1 MTRPMYNKIL
11 IANRGEIAV
20 RIIRACK
27 EMGIKTVSVHS
38 TADRHSLH
46 VKLADESL
54 CIGGNSSA
62 ESYLKIPHIIAA
74 AEITGAEAIHPGY
87 GFLSEDAD
95 FVEKCEASGIDF
107 IGPSAHALDQM
118 GDKINARKI
127 ADQAGCPTTP
137 GTKDAIKDVAGIKE
151 AALHIGFPVI
161 IKASAGG
168 GGRGM
173 RVVHSMGG
181 LVNAFETARAEA
193 FASFGDDSVF
203 LEKFVE
209 KPRHVEVQ
217 VLGDKHGNLVYL
229 FDRDCSIQR
238 RNQKIIEEAPAP
250 GLSKGLRKRMGEAAI
265 KVAKAVGYYS
275 AGTIEFLVDKDENFY
290 FMEMNT
296 RLQVEHPVT
305 EMITGIDLVRE
316 MIRISVGEP
325 LGYKQ
330 EDIKQKGHA
339 IECRINAE
347 DPVKFTPSPGLITAY
362 HAPGGL
368 GVRVDSAAFQGWN
381 IPPYYDSMIA
391 KVITFGDDRD
401 RAIRKM
407 IGALEEYVV
416 EGVKVN
422 TPLHLNVLRSLRFQS
437 AELSTDFLTHF
448 IKP

>member
-1 MTRPMYNKIL
+1 MYKKIL

-265 KVAKAVGYYS
+265 KVAARAVPAPVAPPVFFWHPPEIGS
-275 AGTIEFLVDKDENFY
+275 ALAGVL
-290 FMEMNT
+290 
-296 RLQVEHPVT
+296 
-305 EMITGIDLVRE
+305 
-316 MIRISVGEP
+316 
-325 LGYKQ
+325 
-330 EDIKQKGHA
+330 
-339 IECRINAE
+339 
-347 DPVKFTPSPGLITAY
+347 PGQQR
-362 HAPGGL
+362 P
-368 GVRVDSAAFQGWN
+368 FQ
-381 IPPYYDSMIA
+381 A
-391 KVITFGDDRD
+391 
-401 RAIRKM
+401 
-407 IGALEEYVV
+407 
-416 EGVKVN
+416 
-422 TPLHLNVLRSLRFQS
+422 H
-437 AELSTDFLTHF
+437 
-448 IKP
+448 

>member
-1 MTRPMYNKIL
+1 MYKKIL
-11 IANRGEIAV
+11 IANRGEIAI
-20 RIIRACK
+20 RILRACR
-27 EMGIKTVSVHS
+27 EMGIKTVTVHS
-38 TADRHSLH
+38 TADRESLH

-62 ESYLKIPHIIAA
+62 DSYLKIPHIIAA

-87 GFLSEDAD
+87 GFLSEDAN

-107 IGPSAHALDQM
+107 IGPNAKALSMM
-118 GDKINARKI
+118 GDKINARKV
-127 ADQAGCPTTP
+127 AEKAGCPTTP
-137 GTKDAIKDVAGIKE
+137 GTKEAITTAEGIK
-151 AALHIGFPVI
+151 AAANKIGFPVI

-173 RVVHSMGG
+173 RIVHSKGG
-181 LVNAFETARAEA
+181 LINAFDTARAEA
-193 FASFGDDSVF
+193 FASFGNDEVF
-203 LEKFVE
+203 MEKFVE

-217 VLGDKHGNLVYL
+217 LLGDKHGNIVHL

-238 RNQKIIEEAPAP
+238 RNQKILEEAPAP
-250 GLSKGLRKRMGEAAI
+250 GLSPELRKAMGEAAVR
-265 KVAKAVGYYS
+265 VAKEVGYFS
-275 AGTIEFLVDKDENFY
+275 AGTIEFLLDQSGEFY

-305 EMITGIDLVRE
+305 EMITGIDLVKE
-316 MIRISVGEP
+316 MIRISAGEK
-325 LGYKQ
+325 LSFTQ
-330 EDIKQKGHA
+330 EDIKIKGHA

-347 DPVKFTPSPGLITAY
+347 DPVNFTPSPGLITAY

-391 KVITFGDDRD
+391 KVITNADDRMQ
-401 RAIRKM
+401 AIHKM
-407 IGALEEYVV
+407 IGALEEYVI

-422 TPLHLNVLRSLRFQS
+422 TPLHMNILRSLRFQQ
-437 AELSTDFLTHF
+437 AELSTDFLTNF
-448 IKP
+448 IKV

>member
-1 MTRPMYNKIL
+1 MYKKIL
-11 IANRGEIAV
+11 IANRGEIAI
-20 RIIRACK
+20 RILRACR
-27 EMGIKTVSVHS
+27 EMGIKTVTVHS
-38 TADRHSLH
+38 TADRESLH

-62 ESYLKIPHIIAA
+62 ESYLKVQHIIAA

-107 IGPSAHALDQM
+107 IGPNAKALSMM
-118 GDKINARKI
+118 GDKINARKV
-127 ADQAGCPTTP
+127 AEKANCPTTP
-137 GTKDAIKDVAGIKE
+137 GTKDAITDAAGIK
-151 AALHIGFPVI
+151 AAAAKIGFPVI

-173 RVVHSMGG
+173 RIVHSKGG
-181 LVNAFETARAEA
+181 LINAFDTARAEA
-193 FASFGDDSVF
+193 FSSFGNDSVF
-203 LEKFVE
+203 MEKFVE
-209 KPRHVEVQ
+209 KPRHIEVQ
-217 VLGDKHGNLVYL
+217 LLGDKQGNIVHL

-238 RNQKIIEEAPAP
+238 RNQKILEEAPAP
-250 GLSKGLRKRMGEAAI
+250 GLSDELRKEMGEAAVR
-265 KVAKAVGYYS
+265 VAKEVGYFS
-275 AGTIEFLVDKDENFY
+275 AGTIEFLLDKSGEFY

-305 EMITGIDLVRE
+305 EMITGVDLVKE
-316 MIRISVGEP
+316 MIRISAGES
-325 LGYKQ
+325 LSFTQ
-330 EDIKQKGHA
+330 EDIKIKGHA

-347 DPVKFTPSPGLITAY
+347 DPVKFVPSPGLITAY

-391 KVITFGDDRD
+391 KVITNADDRMQ
-401 RAIRKM
+401 AIHKM
-407 IGALEEYVV
+407 IGALEEYVI

-422 TPLHLNVLRSLRFQS
+422 TPLHMNILRSLRFQ
-437 AELSTDFLTHF
+437 EGQLSTDFLTNF
-448 IKP
+448 IKD

>member
-1 MTRPMYNKIL
+1 MYKKIL
-11 IANRGEIAV
+11 IANRGEIAI
-20 RIIRACK
+20 RIIRACR

-38 TADRHSLH
+38 TADRESLH
-46 VKLADESL
+46 VTLADESL

-62 ESYLKIPHIIAA
+62 ESYLKVPHIIAA

-107 IGPSAHALDQM
+107 IGPSAHALALM
-118 GDKINARKI
+118 GDKINARQVAEK
-127 ADQAGCPTTP
+127 AGCPTTP
-137 GTKDAIKDVAGIKE
+137 GTKDAITDVAELK
-151 AALHIGFPVI
+151 AAANKIGFPII

-173 RVVHSMGG
+173 RIVHSKGG
-181 LVNAFETARAEA
+181 LINAFETARAEA
-193 FASFGDDSVF
+193 FASFGNDSVF
-203 LEKFVE
+203 VEKFVE

-217 VLGDKHGNLVYL
+217 LLGDKHGNIVHL

-250 GLSKGLRKRMGEAAI
+250 GLSDDLRKRMGEAAV
-265 KVAKAVGYYS
+265 KVAKEVGYYS
-275 AGTIEFLVDKDENFY
+275 AGTIEFLLDKDENFY

-305 EMITGIDLVRE
+305 EMITGIDLVKQ
-316 MIRISVGEP
+316 MIRVSAGET
-325 LGYKQ
+325 LSIKQ
-330 EDIKQKGHA
+330 EDIKIKGHA

-347 DPVKFTPSPGLITAY
+347 DPVKFVPSPGLITAY

-391 KVITFGDDRD
+391 KVITNADDRMQ
-401 RAIRKM
+401 AIMKM
-407 IGALEEYVV
+407 IGSLEEYVI
-416 EGVKVN
+416 EGVNVN
-422 TPLHLNVLRSLRFQS
+422 TPLHLNVLRSLRFQK
-437 AELSTDFLTHF
+437 AELSTDFLTNF
-448 IKP
+448 IKI

>member
-1 MTRPMYNKIL
+1 MYKKIL

-20 RIIRACK
+20 RIIRACR
-27 EMGIKTVSVHS
+27 EMGIKTVAVHS
-38 TADRHSLH
+38 TADRDSLH

-62 ESYLKIPHIIAA
+62 ESYLKVPHIIAA

-87 GFLSEDAD
+87 GFLAEDSD

-107 IGPSAHALDQM
+107 IGPSALVLENM
-118 GDKINARKI
+118 GDKINARRI
-127 ADQAGCPTTP
+127 AAEVGCPTTP
-137 GTKDAIKDVAGIKE
+137 GTKDAIRDVEGIK
-151 AALHIGFPVI
+151 AAAKEIGFPVI

-173 RVVHSMGG
+173 RIVNSMGG
-181 LVNAFETARAEA
+181 LVNAFETAKAEA
-193 FASFGDDSVF
+193 FACFGDDAVF
-203 LEKFVE
+203 MEKFIE
-209 KPRHVEVQ
+209 KPRHVEIQ
-217 VLGDKHGNLVYL
+217 LLGDKHGNVIHLH
-229 FDRDCSIQR
+229 DRDCSVQR

-250 GLSKGLRKRMGEAAI
+250 GLKPETRKRMGEAAL
-265 KVAKAVGYYS
+265 KVARAVGYYS

-305 EMITGIDLVRE
+305 EMITGVDLVKE
-316 MIRISVGEP
+316 MIRVSAGEK
-325 LGYKQ
+325 LNYTQ
-330 EDIKQKGHA
+330 EDIKPRGHA

-347 DPVKFTPSPGLITAY
+347 DPEKFTPSPGLITAY

-391 KVITFGDDRD
+391 KVIAYADDRD
-401 RAIRKM
+401 QAIKKM
-407 IGALEEYVV
+407 LGALEEYVI

-422 TPLHLNVLRSLRFQS
+422 TPLHKNVLRSLRFQKG
-437 AELSTDFLTHF
+437 ELSTDFLANF
-448 IKP
+448 IKI